1 MLPKILLVIILLNSV
16 VFCMEED
23 SNQIVRARSGTQL
36 PSAENSYS
44 GWGFPIRAFNS
55 AAEFLNQVI
64 GMSRQTAQNAQ
75 IASQT
80 ALETTEMSRNAAIT
94 VRDAAGAISTVT
106 SQLHESG
113 ALLNALEQ
121 RNQEVGALKARLL
134 LAEAEKLEAQERLQ
148 RLLSQPTPASA
159 TETANAERDSRIRI
173 LEESMR
179 GLSANVNQIAA
190 ERSEL
195 ETRLLTFKNS
205 LAEIIDP
212 TETDINS
219 LLTKT
224 AAKLE
229 VLSWKQKESAQL
241 YSDAIRELQKQIEG
255 KEELKRGFDEKIQR
269 LNTDIQALRT
279 ATRRFEGNG
288 YTALFDIVDRVNK
301 QSSKQAI
308 EEAEKEMI
316 AQITYARLLAP
327 LEPFSNLMQL
337 EGQGMWIERLIRLC
351 LFTDLSEMHVENK
364 DRFFTHNLSYLL
376 ISGSKLVRYGGTP
389 IDYNKPNID
398 TSLRNGGLLRK
409 R

>member
-1 MLPKILLVIILLNSV
+1 M
-16 VFCMEED
+16 
-23 SNQIVRARSGTQL
+23 
-36 PSAENSYS
+36 
-44 GWGFPIRAFNS
+44 
-55 AAEFLNQVI
+55 
-64 GMSRQTAQNAQ
+64 
-75 IASQT
+75 
-80 ALETTEMSRNAAIT
+80 
-94 VRDAAGAISTVT
+94 
-106 SQLHESG
+106 
-113 ALLNALEQ
+113 
-121 RNQEVGALKARLL
+121 
-134 LAEAEKLEAQERLQ
+134 
-148 RLLSQPTPASA
+148 
-159 TETANAERDSRIRI
+159 
-173 LEESMR
+173 
-179 GLSANVNQIAA
+179 
-190 ERSEL
+190 
-195 ETRLLTFKNS
+195 
-205 LAEIIDP
+205 
-212 TETDINS
+212 
-219 LLTKT
+219 LTKT

-364 DRFFTHNLSYLL
+364 DRFW
-376 ISGSKLVRYGGTP
+376 GCPR
-389 IDYNKPNID
+389 
-398 TSLRNGGLLRK
+398 
-409 R
+409 